1 MPFIPKHEMTS
12 LERRPG
18 WHGRFCRS
26 GSMSFSQY
34 DIAEGAW
41 IHLHHHPEEEVWILV
56 EGELEVTVADE
67 TRRAGPGDVIVVPGD
82 TPHAVR
88 ALTPARAVIANHPV
102 RDEPSQ

>member
-1 MPFIPKHEMTS
+1 M
-12 LERRPG
+12 
-18 WHGRFCRS
+18 
-26 GSMSFSQY
+26 
-34 DIAEGAW
+34 
-41 IHLHHHPEEEVWILV
+41 
-56 EGELEVTVADE
+56 ADE